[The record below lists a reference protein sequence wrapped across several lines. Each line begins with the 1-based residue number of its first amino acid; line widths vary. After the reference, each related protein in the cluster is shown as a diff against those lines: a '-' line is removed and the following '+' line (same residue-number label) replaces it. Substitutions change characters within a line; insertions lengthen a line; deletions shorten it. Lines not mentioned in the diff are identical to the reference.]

1 MKFYSFLPGMKS
13 TCKQTCFH
21 PRTSFVPGW
30 DFVSA
35 TCKRILNWL
44 CEHMKNVRSNLVFQW
59 IFVQNSVKHKFFHV
73 SIVKDV
79 SIAFRGFSKTLS
91 KQVARQVD
99 YFVFKPITQD
109 NCDINSYLVEFGKLP
124 KNHLIKVTWVCCKI
138 WGIPQSPSDKF

>member
-1 MKFYSFLPGMKS
+1 MKFYSFHPGMKS
-13 TCKQTCFH
+13 TCKQKCFH
-21 PRTSFVPGW
+21 PRTIFIPGEISSRLHVNAPLIEKQPCISMSFCSEFSKAQALPW
-30 DFVSA
+30 
-35 TCKRILNWL
+35 
-44 CEHMKNVRSNLVFQW
+44 
-59 IFVQNSVKHKFFHV
+59 

-91 KQVARQVD
+91 KEVARQVD
-99 YFVFKPITQD
+99 YSVFKPITQD